1 MELRTRCQQC
11 LSESDLPI
19 KNSQIY
25 PCLVISSVL
34 TIIHNLEIF
43 IVQGKRSFKLYP
55 YGHDSFKQGREI

>member
-25 PCLVISSVL
+25 PWLVTSSVL
-34 TIIHNLEIF
+34 TIIDNLNIF
-43 IVQGKRSFKLYP
+43 VVPGKRSFKLSP